1 LEYSVL
7 KILFILNK
15 LLREKMKN
23 LVSIEKISEI
33 LDINVKTIYDWTST
47 RKIPHYKLGRLVKFD
62 VDEVMAWL
70 QSCEVK
76 VYNRGT
82 GGKSQFRR

>member
-1 LEYSVL
+1 MEYSVL

>member
-1 LEYSVL
+1 
-7 KILFILNK
+7 
-15 LLREKMKN
+15 MKN

>member
-1 LEYSVL
+1 
-7 KILFILNK
+7 
-15 LLREKMKN
+15 MKN

-47 RKIPHYKLGRLVKFD
+47 RKIPHYKVGRLVRFD
-62 VDEVMAWL
+62 VDAVVNWL
-70 QSCEVK
+70 ETHEVK
-76 VYNRGT
+76 TYNKGT

>member
-1 LEYSVL
+1 
-7 KILFILNK
+7 
-15 LLREKMKN
+15 MKN

-70 QSCEVK
+70 QNCEVK

>member
-1 LEYSVL
+1 
-7 KILFILNK
+7 
-15 LLREKMKN
+15 MKN

-82 GGKSQFRR
+82 GGKSLKGGGK

>member
-1 LEYSVL
+1 
-7 KILFILNK
+7 
-15 LLREKMKN
+15 MKN

-82 GGKSQFRR
+82 GGKSKFRR